1 MKCKYKMTEKFA
13 YSLIEKPFLLTALY
27 LLFHSLT

>member
-13 YSLIEKPFLLTALY
+13 YNLIEKPFLLTVMY
-27 LLFHSLT
+27 LLF